1 MNNCDAQVEVRP
13 GFPDEIWSTLRPK
26 FEAAKWL
33 LPHWVNKVG
42 FEYRAKQEYICEIVV
57 YREYREV
64 WINVSDDWLTQTE
77 EARQHIIVHE
87 IVHCLTVPLKSI
99 LSHLLEDL
107 RIDEGVTRVIN
118 RQINNT
124 METVTEDFAIAI
136 SKKMSS
142 LDKGK

>member
-13 GFPDEIWSTLRPK
+13 GFPAEIWSTLRPK

-142 LDKGK
+142 LDKRK

>member
-1 MNNCDAQVEVRP
+1 MSNPNTQIEVRH
-13 GFPDEIWSTLRPK
+13 GFPDEIWNTVRPK
-26 FEAAKWL
+26 FEAAMWL
-33 LPHWVNKVG
+33 LPHWVNKVV

>member
-1 MNNCDAQVEVRP
+1 M
-13 GFPDEIWSTLRPK
+13 K
-26 FEAAKWL
+26 
-33 LPHWVNKVG
+33 
-42 FEYRAKQEYICEIVV
+42 
-57 YREYREV
+57 
-64 WINVSDDWLTQTE
+64 
-77 EARQHIIVHE
+77 
-87 IVHCLTVPLKSI
+87 LTVPLKSI